1 MTAPAP
7 LRVGI
12 GLWCA
17 AAAFLLVQAL
27 FSFTGVSGLE
37 QELADSG
44 VAAGDAADRARALL
58 TTNLVLA
65 IVLAAVYA
73 GLGFMLGS
81 RRAWVRIVLT
91 IVAFGHVIMVLAT
104 LATSVQN
111 LITLVLLV
119 AAVACTWKRDSSE
132 WLHGEH

>member
-1 MTAPAP
+1 MTVPAP

-17 AAAFLLVQAL
+17 AAAFLLVQAI
-27 FSFTGVSGLE
+27 FSFNGVGGLERELVDSGLG
-37 QELADSG
+37 QSD
-44 VAAGDAADRARALL
+44 AAGQARALL

-65 IVLAAVYA
+65 IVLGAVYA
-73 GLGFMLGS
+73 GLAFMLGT

-91 IVAFGHVIMVLAT
+91 AVAFGHVIMVLAT

-111 LITLVLLV
+111 LITLALLV

-132 WLHGEH
+132 WLHGER